1 MEINNKTPISSMPRA
16 IGEEKPKEINEA
28 LPVSAAKVRE
38 ASATLKKYIDGKAF
52 FDNKVIENEKWWR
65 LQHWSVVKQSVK
77 DSKGD
82 VVANDDRP
90 HPRSAWL
97 FNSLAN
103 KHADAMDNY
112 PEPNVLPRAL
122 DDKHDAEQ
130 LSKIIPVIL
139 EQCNFE
145 KTYSDQ
151 WWVKLKGGLPA
162 FGVFWDSSKENGLG
176 DISIKGVD
184 ILRLYWQPG
193 ITELQASENL
203 FYLYLVSN
211 ETLQKLPLPY
221 GGKIKTSTPEVK
233 RYVQDENVD
242 DSDKSLVVDW
252 YYKKDGLLH
261 LCKFCGET
269 VLFSSENE
277 PERYPKGYYEHGLYP
292 FVIDPLF
299 PEAGSLY
306 AFSYLDIMKDPQMY
320 IDKLNQL
327 YLENVAVTSRQRYFA
342 KKNSGVN
349 IDDFCDL
356 SKQIVYVESSDM
368 DSVLKPIQTKALDGS
383 ITNLLQM
390 KIDELKETSA
400 NRDFAQGSTSS
411 GVTAAAAIAALQ
423 EAGNKQAR
431 DIQAGSYRAFT
442 EICHLIIE
450 NIRQFYDEGR
460 SFRITGEKVDEF
472 EFVQYSNANIKP
484 HIDMNGNTRR
494 PIFDIKIKPQ
504 RKNPYTKAINNE
516 TVKELFSMGFFN
528 PQIADQAMIALEA
541 MDFEG
546 KTEVQRKV
554 GENKMMYD
562 TIMQLQADLQKAAV
576 IIESLTGRSMQGGST
591 APQTSAEPQT
601 AKEVKGSTK
610 GEEGDYTRRIRENA
624 TPNMEKASEATQIS

>member
-1 MEINNKTPISSMPRA
+1 MDFMNKIPFLAKKREDIEAKPRETAVSLPID
-16 IGEEKPKEINEA
+16 
-28 LPVSAAKVRE
+28 SAKTRE
-38 ASATLKKYIDGKAF
+38 ATAILKKYIDGKAF

-65 LQHWSVVKQSVK
+65 LQHWSVVKQSIK
-77 DSKGD
+77 DSKGNA
-82 VVANDDRP
+82 VGNDERP
-90 HPRSAWL
+90 QPRSAWL

-112 PEPNVLPRAL
+112 PEPNVLPRAV
-122 DDKHDAEQ
+122 DDKQDAEQ

-145 KTYSDQ
+145 KTYSEQ
-151 WWVKLKGGLPA
+151 WWVKLKSGLPA

-176 DISIKGVD
+176 DISIKGID

-193 ITELQASENL
+193 ITELQDSENI

-211 ETLQKLPLPY
+211 EVLQKMPLPY
-221 GGKIKTSTPEVK
+221 GGTLKTSAPDVK
-233 RYVQDENVD
+233 RYIQEENVD

-252 YYKKDGLLH
+252 YYKKNGKLH
-261 LCKFCGET
+261 LCKFCGEA
-269 VLFSSENE
+269 VLFASENE
-277 PERYPKGYYEHGLYP
+277 PEKYPRGYYEHGLYP
-292 FVIDPLF
+292 FVLDPLF
-299 PEAGSLY
+299 PESGSLY

-342 KKNSGVN
+342 KRNSGVN

-368 DSVLKPIQTKALDGS
+368 DSVLKPIQTKSLDGS
-383 ITNLLQM
+383 TANLLQM

-400 NRDFAQGSTSS
+400 NRDFSQGSTSS

-442 EICHLIIE
+442 EICHLVIE

-460 SFRITGEKVDEF
+460 SFRITGEKVDEL
-472 EFVQYSNANIKP
+472 EFVQYNNSNIKP
-484 HIDMNGNTRR
+484 HTDMNGNTRR
-494 PIFDIKIKPQ
+494 PVFDIKIKPQ

-516 TVKELFSMGFFN
+516 TIKELFSMGFFN

-562 TIMQLQADLQKAAV
+562 TIMQLQADLQKAAI
-576 IIESLTGRSMQGGST
+576 IIEKLTGRDMSGEAT
-591 APQTSAEPQT
+591 APQTTETPN
-601 AKEVKGSTK
+601 K
-610 GEEGDYTRRIRENA
+610 GEAYSRKNNGETDYTKQIRENA